1 MTRMFLFCFF
11 LQFQGMNLL
20 LDPLFLRMFKP
31 FVKTLSA
38 TLNSNSLKLFH
49 RRLNHAH
56 QTSDE

>member
-1 MTRMFLFCFF
+1 MTRMFWVFF
-11 LQFQGMNLL
+11 LTVSGHEFAIRS
-20 LDPLFLRMFKP
+20 PFLRMFKP

-56 QTSDE
+56 QTADE